1 MFLAARFLESTD
13 YNPNH
18 FGTYILLGDG
28 PPAVVPHP
36 GPGRFAARPIPA
48 RRLTVQG
55 VRRLR
60 GGDDGETVPRGWHV
74 AEPVDIAIAHASDA
88 GPRTVNI
95 AIDDGPGPG
104 PVWTFPECSTCSTR
118 TGCLVVSGESRA
130 GRARRHRAVGS
141 VSAHQETDSDR
152 QPFEVE
158 LPCRGLVLE
167 ADRCADHRLCD
178 RDGPLSS

>member
-60 GGDDGETVPRGWHV
+60 GGDGGDGETVPRGWHV
-74 AEPVDIAIAHASDA
+74 AELDDTGRPVRLAAAPADLTRIVQALDAARASA
-88 GPRTVNI
+88 
-95 AIDDGPGPG
+95 
-104 PVWTFPECSTCSTR
+104 
-118 TGCLVVSGESRA
+118 
-130 GRARRHRAVGS
+130 
-141 VSAHQETDSDR
+141 
-152 QPFEVE
+152 EVT
-158 LPCRGLVLE
+158 PTE
-167 ADRCADHRLCD
+167 A
-178 RDGPLSS
+178 